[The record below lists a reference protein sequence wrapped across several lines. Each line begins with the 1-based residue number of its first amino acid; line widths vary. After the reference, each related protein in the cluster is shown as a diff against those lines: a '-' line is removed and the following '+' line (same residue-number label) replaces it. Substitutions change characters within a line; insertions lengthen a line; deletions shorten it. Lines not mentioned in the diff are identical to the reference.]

1 MGHLGSVHK
10 NYLDLQARLDRTHIG
25 MPVGEALY
33 DILKLLYTEEEAR
46 IGAQMP
52 VKPATL
58 ETLSK
63 HLEIPPAK
71 LEPLLEHMAEVG
83 TVMDLVHPRTGEV
96 RYLLSPPVVGFFEFS
111 LMKKREDI
119 DQPALAMAMDAY
131 MRSGA
136 FFSAAGGIGEGFT
149 QIGRAL
155 VHETALG
162 GDLTSEILAYEKATD
177 ILRDARKIGVSMC
190 YCRHEAE
197 HLGHA
202 CDAPLEICLN
212 INAGFDYVHRHGIAR
227 EIDAEEALD
236 ILARAREL
244 GLVQIADNVAKRPIY
259 MCNCCGC
266 CCLQLRAINRHGVNH
281 AVHTSNYIAVI
292 DDTQCRGCGRC
303 ARRCPVSAIRLDP
316 VPRDGKRVGTMVAVV
331 DEEICLGCGVCHAAC
346 RKDALRMDARSQ
358 RVLTP
363 ATTLDRVVRMALDR
377 GKLQHLLYDEG
388 QGLPTLVANRVLGSL
403 LDLPPTRRALA
414 NEQLRSRFIDGVMSR
429 FVGKKKRA

>member
-10 NYLDLQARLDRTHIG
+10 TYLDLQARLDRTHIG
-25 MPVGEALY
+25 MPEGEALY
-33 DILKLLYTEEEAR
+33 DILKLLYTEQEAL
-46 IGAQMP
+46 IATHMP
-52 VKPATL
+52 VRPMTL
-58 ETLSK
+58 EKLSV
-63 HLEIPPAK
+63 HLEIPAPE
-71 LEPLLEHMAEVG
+71 LEPLLQHMAEVG
-83 TVMDLVHPRTGEV
+83 TVMDLVHPKTGEV

-131 MRSGA
+131 ISSGA
-136 FFSAAGGIGEGFT
+136 FFSAAGGIGEDYT
-149 QIGRAL
+149 QVGRAL

-162 GDLTSEILAYEKATD
+162 GDLTTEVLPYEKATD
-177 ILRDARKIGVSMC
+177 ILRDAKKIGVSTC
-190 YCRHEAE
+190 YCRHKAE

-202 CDAPLEICLN
+202 CDAPQEICLN

-236 ILARAREL
+236 ILARARDL
-244 GLVQIADNVAKRPIY
+244 GLVQIADNVARRPIY

-266 CCLQLRAINRHGVNH
+266 CCLQLRAINRHGVTQ
-281 AVHTSNYIAVI
+281 AVHTSNYIAAI
-292 DDTQCRGCGRC
+292 DDEQCRGCGRC

-331 DEEICLGCGVCHAAC
+331 DDEICLGCGVCHAAC
-346 RKDALRMDARSQ
+346 RKQALRMEARPQ

-363 ATTLDRVVRMALDR
+363 ETTLERVVRMAIDR

-388 QGLPTLVANRVLGSL
+388 QGLPALVANRVLGSL
-403 LDLPPTRRALA
+403 LTMPPTKRALA
-414 NEQLRSRFIDGVMSR
+414 NDQLRSRFVQGVMDR
-429 FVGKKKRA
+429 FVGKKKR